1 MPAIVDI
8 YGNPL
13 RTQELREQ
21 QTARLSALAKEFAD
35 HPARGLTPAKL
46 ARILMEAE
54 QGNLQAQAELFMDME
69 ERDAHL
75 FAEMSK
81 RKRAVL
87 GLDWTIVPPRNAT
100 AAEKADAEYLHELLQ
115 DLAGLE
121 DMMLDAMDG
130 VGHGYSAIELEWS
143 LHGREWSPLSFDHR
157 PQSWFQLNP
166 EDQNELR
173 LRDNSMLGEALQPF
187 GWIMHKPRSRSGYV
201 ARSGLFRVL
210 AWPYLFKH
218 YATSDLAEML
228 EICGIP
234 IRLGKYPP
242 GTPDEE
248 KVTLLRAVTGLGH
261 AAAGIIP
268 ESMSIDFEQAAQG
281 SADPFLAMMRWCDD
295 AMSKAILGGTLTS
308 QTSESGGGAFAL
320 GKVHNEVRHDLLA
333 ADARQLGAT
342 LGRDLLWPLLVLNR
356 SGNPDTHRA
365 PRLLFDLKDR
375 ADLTA
380 MSTALPPLVKLG
392 VQVPIKW
399 LQDQLGIPVP
409 ANGEAIL
416 VDHGDTGIAQL
427 TGRQGS
433 RVAALAQVIGP
444 RYGDQQALD
453 NSLAGLPAQ
462 SLQDQA
468 NDLLT
473 PLLEAINRGG
483 SEAELLGA
491 LAEAFPD
498 MDETALAD
506 ALHRLLFVADTWG
519 RLHGNLDR
527 ID

>member
-1 MPAIVDI
+1 MPIVDI
-8 YGNPL
+8 YGQPL
-13 RTQELREQ
+13 KVRELREQ
-21 QTARLSALAKEFAD
+21 QTARLTALAKEFAD

-46 ARILMEAE
+46 ARILLEAE

-87 GLDWTIVPPRNAT
+87 GLDWTVVPPRNAS
-100 AAEKADAEYLHELLQ
+100 AAEKADAEYLHELLL
-115 DLAGLE
+115 DLEGLE
-121 DMMLDAMDG
+121 DLMVDAMDG
-130 VGHGYSAIELEWS
+130 VGHGFSAIELEWA
-143 LHGREWSPLSFDHR
+143 LEGREWMPLAFDHR

-166 EDQNELR
+166 DDQNELR
-173 LRDNSMLGEALQPF
+173 LRDNSMAGEALQPF
-187 GWIMHKPRSRSGYV
+187 GWIMHKPRARSGYV

-228 EICGIP
+228 EIYGLP

-281 SADPFLAMMRWCDD
+281 TADPFLAMMRWCDD

-320 GKVHNEVRHDLLA
+320 GKVHNEVRHDLRN

-342 LGRDLLWPLLVLNR
+342 LSRDLLWPLLVLNR
-356 SGNPDTHRA
+356 SGSTDARRA
-365 PRLLFDLKDR
+365 PRLEFDLKDR
-375 ADLTA
+375 ADMTA
-380 MSTALPPLVKLG
+380 MSTALPPLVKMG
-392 VQVPIKW
+392 VQVPRDW
-399 LQDQLGIPVP
+399 LQEQLGIPLP
-409 ANGEAIL
+409 ANGEAVL
-416 VDHGDTGIAQL
+416 VDLTSSPMAQL
-427 TGRQGS
+427 TRRHGS

-444 RYGDQQALD
+444 RYADQQALD
-453 NSLAGLPAQ
+453 KALAAVPAQ
-462 SLQDQA
+462 GLQDQA

-473 PLLEAINRGG
+473 PLLDAINRGG

-498 MDETALAD
+498 MDEKALTE
-506 ALHRLLFVADTWG
+506 ALHRLQFVADTWG
-519 RLHGNLDR
+519 RLHGALDR